1 MRFKP
6 LLLVFFLSSF
16 LLISLLLKD
25 YLDFLRLSDSQ
36 NYSQNNFDAI
46 VVLTGGPNRINEG
59 FKLLE
64 NNFSKKIFISGVN
77 PIVKKTD
84 LKKIINKNDD
94 PEKDSLIDCC
104 LYLGKK
110 ATNTKTNAIE
120 VINWMSINNLNSAI
134 LVTSDIHMPRSILEF
149 QNNANHIRITPWPV
163 SSDNLNWQ
171 NFLTEYLRFSLVR
184 IRYLIL

>member
-1 MRFKP
+1 MKFKP

-25 YLDFLRLSDSQ
+25 YLDFLSLSDRQ
-36 NYSQNNFDAI
+36 DYSQNNF
-46 VVLTGGPNRINEG
+46 
-59 FKLLE
+59 
-64 NNFSKKIFISGVN
+64 SKRIFISGVN
-77 PIVKKTD
+77 PIVKKAD

-110 ATNTKTNAIE
+110 ATNTKSNAIE

-134 LVTSDIHMPRSILEF
+134 LVTSNIHMPRSILEF
-149 QNNANHIRITPWPV
+149 QNNANHIRIAPWPV
-163 SSDNLNWQ
+163 SSDSLNWK
-171 NFLTEYLRFSLVR
+171 NFLMEYLRFSLIR